1 MDEQEKKQSD
11 DKEKVE
17 NQPPSS
23 RLEELRRSRG
33 RESWIVGA
41 ILIVLGVG
49 FLMQNLTGFY
59 LDNWWALFILIP
71 AFSSFRRG
79 WQAMQATDGQFSS
92 FARRSFIGGLV
103 LTVVAVIL
111 LFNLDWV
118 IFGPIL
124 LIVAGAAML
133 ISSVLPK

>member
-11 DKEKVE
+11 DQEKTE
-17 NQPPSS
+17 TKPPSS
-23 RLEELRRSRG
+23 RLEKLRRSRG

-71 AFSSFRRG
+71 AIGSFRRG
-79 WQAMQATDGQFSS
+79 WQAMQNNDGQVSS
-92 FARRSFIGGLV
+92 FARSSFIGGLV
-103 LTVVAVIL
+103 LTAVAVIL

-124 LIVAGAAML
+124 LIIVGVAML
-133 ISSVLPK
+133 LNSVFSK

>member
-71 AFSSFRRG
+71 AIGSFRRG
-79 WQAMQATDGQFSS
+79 WQAMQNTDGQLSS
-92 FARRSFIGGLV
+92 FARSSFISGLV
-103 LTVVAVIL
+103 LTSVAVIL

-124 LIVAGAAML
+124 LIIVGVAML
-133 ISSVLPK
+133 LNSVFSK

>member
-11 DKEKVE
+11 DQEKTE
-17 NQPPSS
+17 TKPPSS
-23 RLEELRRSRG
+23 RLEKLRRSRG

-71 AFSSFRRG
+71 AIGSFSRG
-79 WQAMQATDGQFSS
+79 WQAMQNTDGQLSS
-92 FARRSFIGGLV
+92 FARSSFISGLV
-103 LTVVAVIL
+103 LTSVAVIL

-124 LIVAGAAML
+124 LIVAGVAML
-133 ISSVLPK
+133 LNSVFSK

>member
-11 DKEKVE
+11 DQEKTE
-17 NQPPSS
+17 TKPPSS
-23 RLEELRRSRG
+23 RLEKLRRSRG

-71 AFSSFRRG
+71 AIGSFSRG
-79 WQAMQATDGQFSS
+79 WQAMQNTDGQLSS
-92 FARRSFIGGLV
+92 FARSSFIGGLV
-103 LTVVAVIL
+103 LTSVAVIL

-124 LIVAGAAML
+124 LIVAGVAML
-133 ISSVLPK
+133 LNSVFSK